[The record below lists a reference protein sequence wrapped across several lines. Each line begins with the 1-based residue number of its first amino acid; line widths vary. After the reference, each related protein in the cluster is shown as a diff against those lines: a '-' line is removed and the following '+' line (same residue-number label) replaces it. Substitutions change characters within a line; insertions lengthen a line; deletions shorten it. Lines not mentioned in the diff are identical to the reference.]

1 MKVEITDSTRQDLIR
16 LGRSFGFSMSIV
28 EDCVQDTL
36 IKIWKNVEYFDGEK
50 GKFFTWAGVIL
61 YRTIID
67 SIKRKKKVIIDCDL
81 SEVYWINPQ
90 INQIESQIE
99 IDHIEYYFNQI
110 KSQFRKPMLLRRS
123 GYRYDEIGRI
133 LNRSEG
139 TIKAQIFRGR
149 VKLLELINN

>member
-1 MKVEITDSTRQDLIR
+1 MKIEITDSTRRDLIR
-16 LGRSFGFSMSIV
+16 LGVSFGFSMNIV

-36 IKIWKNVEYFDGEK
+36 VKIWRNAEYFDGEK
-50 GKFFTWAGVIL
+50 GKFLTWAGVIL

-81 SEVYWINPQ
+81 SEIYWINPQ
-90 INQIESQIE
+90 VNQIKSQIE
-99 IDHIEYYFNQI
+99 IDHIEFYFNKIELQY
-110 KSQFRKPMLLRRS
+110 REPMFLRMS
-123 GYRYDEIGRI
+123 GHSYDEIGQI
-133 LNRSEG
+133 LNRPNG